1 MDGAHDLGGM
11 HGFGPIECGQQQ
23 NFVGEWEEKVF
34 GLTLACGMQGKWNL
48 DQSRF
53 ARERM
58 DPAHYLGS
66 SYYEHWLHGLELLLV
81 ERGLLSAKELESGVA
96 EPAGAFKPVPRERAR
111 GILEQGSPT
120 LMECERNAV
129 WQVGDWV
136 RIRNEHPHHHTR
148 MPRYIRGRCGEIVHH
163 YGAHIFP
170 DAHSESGEKV
180 PSHLYNVRFSGE
192 ELWGDQAAETNS
204 AIYVDVFEPYIE
216 GAAS

>member
-11 HGFGPIECGQQQ
+11 HGFGCVDRSQLQ

-66 SYYEHWLHGLELLLV
+66 SYYEHWLHGLELLLI
-81 ERGLLSAKELESGVA
+81 ESKLLSIEELDSGIADPANAFEPVA
-96 EPAGAFKPVPRERAR
+96 QERVP
-111 GILEQGSPT
+111 GILERGSPT
-120 LMECERNAV
+120 LMECERNAT
-129 WQVGDWV
+129 WQVGDRV

-148 MPRYIRGRCGEIVHH
+148 MPRYIRGRCGEIKRH

-170 DAHSESGEKV
+170 DAHSECGEKV
-180 PSHLYNVRFSGE
+180 PEHLYSVRFSGE
-192 ELWGDQAAETNS
+192 ELWGDKAAEANS
-204 AIYVDVFEPYIE
+204 AIFVDVFEPYIE
-216 GAAS
+216 GTAS